1 MKAKTRKSLDL
12 TIRLTAGERREI
24 DRAAAAE
31 HLSSSTWLRRLALL
45 EAEDLKVRAAKREKR
60 VALAAVVRAG
70 ELPPA
75 PEHAAEIERQRRDGW
90 RR

>member
-1 MKAKTRKSLDL
+1 LWVT
-12 TIRLTAGERREI
+12 
-24 DRAAAAE
+24 AAE

-45 EAEDLKVRAAKREKR
+45 EAEDLKVRAAKREKMA
-60 VALAAVVRAG
+60 ALAAIVRAG

-75 PEHAAEIERQRRDGW
+75 PAHAAEVERQRRDGW